1 MAVKKI
7 GELLVESGLI
17 TEEQLEEALA
27 AGRDQDNKGL
37 RIGTILVKKGYATEI
52 DIAQTLSYQLGI
64 PFVDMAA
71 ATVDPETLKLVNEK
85 LARKYILVPLF
96 HEKKV
101 LRVAM
106 ADPLNL
112 NAIDDLRFSTGM
124 EIQPCV
130 ATLSDVNVS
139 ITRYYHLNEPIEQ
152 LIGDL
157 KKDRLV
163 EVIHEADANR
173 DLSEQVK
180 KSTAPPI
187 IKMVDSII
195 IHGFDSRA
203 SDIHIEPQEKG
214 VKLRI
219 RVDGLMRETMQLPK
233 WVQGPVVSRIKL
245 MSRMDIAERRVAQ
258 DGRFKVRIGEKSMD
272 VRVSSLPTQ
281 YGETV
286 VMRLLD
292 AKSAMVE
299 INSIGLLKDELA
311 RALDIIER
319 PQGVV
324 LVTGPTGSGKTSSLY
339 AMLSHIKKE
348 EINIITIEDPIEY
361 ELKDVNQVAVN
372 EKTGLTFSYTL
383 RSVLRQDP
391 DVILVGEM
399 RDTETAIIAHQASMT
414 GHLVFS
420 TLHTNDAVSS
430 ITRLRNLGIPSYMIA
445 SALNGIVAQRLV
457 RMICPFCKEEHTPTE
472 QEIKKAGVKWSGR
485 TKLYKGA
492 GCGACGNTGY
502 SGRTGIFEVLTVSS
516 RLKALI
522 ATDAPEHELLEAA
535 MEAGMMPMHLD
546 GLKKVA
552 SGATTLEELT
562 RVIYM
567 GRNEEEKDGVCPACL
582 KAIPAGASACAHCDA
597 PVPTSCTSCGRE
609 RKPDWLACPWCASR
623 FDRSGQAAAT

>member
-1 MAVKKI
+1 
-7 GELLVESGLI
+7 
-17 TEEQLEEALA
+17 
-27 AGRDQDNKGL
+27 
-37 RIGTILVKKGYATEI
+37 
-52 DIAQTLSYQLGI
+52 
-64 PFVDMAA
+64 
-71 ATVDPETLKLVNEK
+71 
-85 LARKYILVPLF
+85 
-96 HEKKV
+96 
-101 LRVAM
+101 
-106 ADPLNL
+106 
-112 NAIDDLRFSTGM
+112 
-124 EIQPCV
+124 
-130 ATLSDVNVS
+130 
-139 ITRYYHLNEPIEQ
+139 
-152 LIGDL
+152 
-157 KKDRLV
+157 
-163 EVIHEADANR
+163 
-173 DLSEQVK
+173 
-180 KSTAPPI
+180 
-187 IKMVDSII
+187 MVDSII

>member
-27 AGRDQDNKGL
+27 ATKDHKGL
-37 RIGTILVKKGYATEI
+37 RLGSILVKKGYAAEI

-64 PFVDMAA
+64 PFVDIAA
-71 ATVDPETLKLVNEK
+71 ATVDPEAVKLVNEK
-85 LARKYILVPLF
+85 LARKYLFVPLYQDR
-96 HEKKV
+96 KILK
-101 LRVAM
+101 LAM

-112 NAIDDLRFSTGM
+112 NAIDDVRFSVGM
-124 EIQPCV
+124 EVQPCV
-130 ATLSDVNVS
+130 ATLSDVTAA
-139 ITRYYHLNEPIEQ
+139 IGRYYHLNEPIEE
-152 LIGDL
+152 LMVDL
-157 KKDRLV
+157 KKDKLV
-163 EVIHEADANR
+163 EVVHEPDVNR
-173 DLSEQVK
+173 DISEQVK

-195 IHGFDSRA
+195 IHGFDNRA

-219 RVDGLMRETMQLPK
+219 RVDGIMRETMQLPK

-245 MSRMDIAERRVAQ
+245 MAKMDIAERRVSQ
-258 DGRFKVRIGEKSMD
+258 DGRIKVRVEDKSLD
-272 VRVSSLPTQ
+272 LRVSTLPTQ

-292 AKSAMVE
+292 PKAAMLAMDTV
-299 INSIGLLKDELA
+299 GLLKEDYE
-311 RALDIIER
+311 RVTDMIER

-324 LVTGPTGSGKTSSLY
+324 LVTGPTGCGKTSMLY
-339 AMLSHIKKE
+339 AMIDRIRRE

-399 RDTETAIIAHQASMT
+399 RDTETAMIAHQASMT

-430 ITRLRNLGIPSYMIA
+430 VIRLKNMGIPAYMIA

-457 RMICPFCKEEHTPTE
+457 RVICQNCKEEYAPSLE
-472 QEIKKAGVKWSGR
+472 EIKRAGIRWSGKNR
-485 TKLYKGA
+485 LYRGL
-492 GCGACGNTGY
+492 GCKDCGGSGY
-502 SGRTGIFEVLTVSS
+502 SGRTGIFEVLPVNN
-516 RLKALI
+516 RVKGLI
-522 ATDAPEHELLEAA
+522 NDEAPEHEILKAA
-535 MEAGMMPMHLD
+535 VEAGMTPLHLD

-552 SGATTLEELT
+552 AGITSLDELT
-562 RVIYM
+562 RVIYLSKEDQAAE
-567 GRNEEEKDGVCPACL
+567 RVCPSCL
-582 KAIPAGASACAHCDA
+582 KGMPAGSEACPHCGA
-597 PVPTSCTSCGRE
+597 LVKKVCPSCGKTRS
-609 RKPDWLACPWCASR
+609 PDWIICPYCAER
-623 FDRSGQAAAT
+623 FEGEDKALI